1 MVRSSNGKDASLSRK
16 KQKFNS
22 SANHHY
28 LCEYLLSCDLD
39 KSHFI
44 KFCDIFN
51 IANLASSFNGQD
63 IGLSRRRQGFNSP
76 RSRHS
81 PYGLKDRTNQA
92 SEATVM
98 LKPISLLIK
107 VNPPLCRKTNIF
119 VELIFR
125 QIICQ
130 LSLQVK
136 IVAYHR
142 EISALVGR
150 YADVA
155 EQADARDF
163 DVFHSQFNEC
173 CDFSQRVPKGKP
185 LEQKLAKTANG

>member
-1 MVRSSNGKDASLSRK
+1 M
-16 KQKFNS
+16 
-22 SANHHY
+22 
-28 LCEYLLSCDLD
+28 
-39 KSHFI
+39 
-44 KFCDIFN
+44 
-51 IANLASSFNGQD
+51 ASSFNGQD

-76 RSRHS
+76 RNRHS

-107 VNPPLCRKTNIF
+107 VNPSLCRKTNIF

-125 QIICQ
+125 QVICR

-155 EQADARDF
+155 EQADARDLKPPEGNL
-163 DVFHSQFNEC
+163 V
-173 CDFSQRVPKGKP
+173 RVQLPSSAPFIYKT
-185 LEQKLAKTANG
+185 LTANFKV

>member
-1 MVRSSNGKDASLSRK
+1 
-16 KQKFNS
+16 
-22 SANHHY
+22 
-28 LCEYLLSCDLD
+28 
-39 KSHFI
+39 
-44 KFCDIFN
+44 
-51 IANLASSFNGQD
+51 
-63 IGLSRRRQGFNSP
+63 
-76 RSRHS
+76 
-81 PYGLKDRTNQA
+81 
-92 SEATVM
+92 M

-125 QIICQ
+125 QIICR

-155 EQADARDF
+155 EQADARVLKTLGVIPYRF
-163 DVFHSQFNEC
+163 KSGHQHHLFIRHLQQISKYKLCIVGSSPTVFHLLGDIAQLVRQKIILSVLNMRLWRNWQTRGSQTPLMATSFRFKSC
-173 CDFSQRVPKGKP
+173 QPHQRDFFLMPSEIRFSF
-185 LEQKLAKTANG
+185 QKI

>member
-63 IGLSRRRQGFNSP
+63 IGLSRRRQGFNS
-76 RSRHS
+76 RHQHHLFIRHLQQISKYKLCIVGSS
-81 PYGLKDRTNQA
+81 PTVFHLLGDIAQLVRQKIILSVLNMRLWRNWQTRGSQTPLM
-92 SEATVM
+92 ATSFRF
-98 LKPISLLIK
+98 KSCQPHQGDFLLI
-107 VNPPLCRKTNIF
+107 PSEIRF
-119 VELIFR
+119 SF
-125 QIICQ
+125 Q
-130 LSLQVK
+130 K
-136 IVAYHR
+136 I
-142 EISALVGR
+142 
-150 YADVA
+150 
-155 EQADARDF
+155 
-163 DVFHSQFNEC
+163 
-173 CDFSQRVPKGKP
+173 
-185 LEQKLAKTANG
+185 

>member
-1 MVRSSNGKDASLSRK
+1 MARTLPSQGRNRSSILLRITIIFVNIYCPVIWISHTSLN
-16 KQKFNS
+16 F
-22 SANHHY
+22 AAFIM
-28 LCEYLLSCDLD
+28 
-39 KSHFI
+39 SH
-44 KFCDIFN
+44 
-51 IANLASSFNGQD
+51 LASSFNGQD
-63 IGLSRRRQGFNSP
+63 ISLSRQRQGFNSP

-125 QIICQ
+125 QIICR

-150 YADVA
+150 YAGVA

-163 DVFHSQFNEC
+163 NVFHS
-173 CDFSQRVPKGKP
+173 
-185 LEQKLAKTANG
+185 